1 MSVKATRLVPC
12 FDDVTT
18 RHSLFADFLGKHLM
32 LTRER
37 DWSPVLMTSPHDI
50 LFSRISWVNT
60 SVCARWPLYRLTLEK
75 EAELEL
81 MRSKKRQERDYFKKM
96 ETGELQPRDEEKK
109 PKLLI
114 GKIKDVSRPIEFK
127 ELCSLLSVVKVSYFF
142 SIFSRQKQIIFS
154 SQCRFQNFREL
165 IISIYNLLLSN

>member
-1 MSVKATRLVPC
+1 MDA
-12 FDDVTT
+12 
-18 RHSLFADFLGKHLM
+18 HAD
-32 LTRER
+32 R
-37 DWSPVLMTSPHDI
+37 
-50 LFSRISWVNT
+50 
-60 SVCARWPLYRLTLEK
+60 YRLTLEK

-127 ELCSLLSVVKVSYFF
+127 ELCILVASSYLRRSVVLL
-142 SIFSRQKQIIFS
+142 
-154 SQCRFQNFREL
+154 CLFR
-165 IISIYNLLLSN
+165 